1 MAKDKDHKGHSADLR
16 TPAISDRDGG
26 GMSTGVAIIG
36 FILCFL
42 AGGAVMWGYD
52 SHRLKTAGGI
62 MADSSSSGS
71 TGAKWADSDSPIPVT
86 SEDPVWGNRN
96 APVTIVTFSD
106 FQCPFCSRVEPT
118 LDQVKTTYGKE
129 KVRIVWKNQPLP
141 FHDKA
146 KPAAEA
152 AQTVFALKGSDAFW
166 TFHDTAFKNQAQ
178 LSPESYEKWAVAS
191 GVDLAAFKAAYAT
204 HKAAKKV
211 EEDSQIGNKVGAN
224 GTPAFRIN
232 GVELSGAQPFDK
244 FKETI
249 DKELGKAEAKIKAG
263 TPKDKIYVAMS
274 SENFK
279 AAPAKKGEE
288 EEEEKEDTK
297 TVWRVPVN
305 GSPIY
310 GKTDAPVTIME
321 FSDFQCPYC
330 KRVGPQMQKIK
341 ETYGDKVRIVW
352 KHEPLPFHPRAEP
365 AAELAIEARAQKG
378 DKGFWDAHDKLF
390 ESQPKLDDADLE
402 KVASD
407 MGLDMAK
414 VKAAIKDKKHKKDID
429 ADMELGEDVAASGTP
444 HFFVNGRRLVGAQP
458 FEKFQ
463 KIIDE
468 EVAKFEAQKGKI
480 AAKDYYASLM
490 KDAKGAPE
498 PEKKVAPPVPPGDAY
513 KGGKDAKVV
522 IQQWSDFQCPFCSRV
537 EPTINEIEKTYG
549 DKVKIVWRD
558 KPLPMHPNAPGAAEA
573 AREALRQKGPD
584 GFWKMHKK
592 MFENQQK
599 LAREDLDGYAKEIGL
614 DMDKFKAAMDNHV
627 HKAAVDLDD
636 KAGTEIGISGTPAF
650 LVNGYYVSGAQP
662 FPKFKKLIDKAMNE
676 AK

>member
-1 MAKDKDHKGHSADLR
+1 
-16 TPAISDRDGG
+16 
-26 GMSTGVAIIG
+26 
-36 FILCFL
+36 
-42 AGGAVMWGYD
+42 
-52 SHRLKTAGGI
+52 
-62 MADSSSSGS
+62 
-71 TGAKWADSDSPIPVT
+71 
-86 SEDPVWGNRN
+86 
-96 APVTIVTFSD
+96 
-106 FQCPFCSRVEPT
+106 
-118 LDQVKTTYGKE
+118 
-129 KVRIVWKNQPLP
+129 
-141 FHDKA
+141 
-146 KPAAEA
+146 
-152 AQTVFALKGSDAFW
+152 
-166 TFHDTAFKNQAQ
+166 
-178 LSPESYEKWAVAS
+178 
-191 GVDLAAFKAAYAT
+191 
-204 HKAAKKV
+204 
-211 EEDSQIGNKVGAN
+211 
-224 GTPAFRIN
+224 
-232 GVELSGAQPFDK
+232 
-244 FKETI
+244 
-249 DKELGKAEAKIKAG
+249 
-263 TPKDKIYVAMS
+263 MS

-279 AAPAKKGEE
+279 NAPAKKGEE
-288 EEEEKEDTK
+288 EEGEEKEDTK
-297 TVWRVPVN
+297 TVWRVPAGN
-305 GSPIY
+305 SPIH
-310 GKTDAPVTIME
+310 GNKDAPVTIIE

-365 AAELAIEARAQKG
+365 AAEIAMEARAQKG

-390 ESQPKLDDADLE
+390 ESQPKLEDADLE
-402 KVASD
+402 KVAQD
-407 MGLDMAK
+407 LGLDMAK
-414 VKAAIKDKKHKKDID
+414 AKAALKDHKYKKDID

-468 EVAKFEAQKGKI
+468 EVAKFEAQKGKV

-498 PEKKVAPPVPPGDAY
+498 PEKKVAPPVPAGNAY

-537 EPTINEIEKTYG
+537 EPTMNEIQKAYG

-573 AREALRQKGPD
+573 AREALKQKGPD

-599 LAREDLDGYAKEIGL
+599 LSREDLDGYAKEVGL
-614 DMDKFKAAMDNHV
+614 DMDKFKGAMDNHS
-627 HKAAVDLDD
+627 HKAAVDADD

-662 FPKFKKLIDKAMNE
+662 FPKFKKLIDRAMNE

>member
-1 MAKDKDHKGHSADLR
+1 MAKQSDNRSHAADVR
-16 TPAISDRDGG
+16 PPPIEGG

-36 FILCFL
+36 FLLCFL

-62 MADSSSSGS
+62 SADASGGAG
-71 TGAKWADSDSPIPVT
+71 GAKWSDADSPIPVT
-86 SEDPVWGNRN
+86 SEDPVWGNRA

-118 LDQVKTTYGKE
+118 LDQVKTTYGPD

-152 AQTVFALKGSDAFW
+152 AQTVFALKGSEAFW
-166 TFHDTAFKNQAQ
+166 KFHDTAFKNQAQ
-178 LSPESYEKWAVAS
+178 LGPDAYEKWAVAS
-191 GVDLAAFKAAYAT
+191 GVDLNAFKTAYAT

-211 EEDSQIGNKVGAN
+211 EEDSAIGTKVGAN

-244 FKETI
+244 FKEAI
-249 DKELGKAEAKIKAG
+249 DKELSKAQAKIAAG
-263 TPKDKIYVAMS
+263 TPKEKVYVAMS
-274 SENFK
+274 TENFK
-279 AAPAKKGEE
+279 NKPAPAKGEE
-288 EEEEKEDTK
+288 DEEGDKEDTK
-297 TVWRVPVN
+297 TVWRVPA
-305 GSPIY
+305 GSSPIY
-310 GKTDAPVTIME
+310 GKVDAPVTIIE

-341 ETYGDKVRIVW
+341 ETYGDKVRVIW
-352 KHEPLPFHPRAEP
+352 KHEPLPFHPRAIP
-365 AAELAIEARAQKG
+365 AADLAIEARVQKG

-390 ESQPKLDDADLE
+390 ESQPKLEDADLE
-402 KVASD
+402 KVAQD
-407 MGLDMAK
+407 LGLDMGKA
-414 VKAAIKDKKHKKDID
+414 KAAMKEHKYKKEID
-429 ADMELGEDVAASGTP
+429 ADMELGEDVQASGTP

-468 EVAKFEAQKGKI
+468 ELSKYDAQKGKV

-490 KDAKGAPE
+490 KDAKGATE
-498 PEKKVAPPVPPGDAY
+498 PEKKVAPPVPAGDAY

-522 IQQWSDFQCPFCSRV
+522 IQQWSDYQCPFCSRV
-537 EPTINEIEKTYG
+537 EPTVNEIMKTYG
-549 DKVKIVWRD
+549 DKVKLVWRD
-558 KPLPMHPNAPGAAEA
+558 KPLPMHPNAPLAAEA
-573 AREALRQKGPD
+573 GREALKQKGSD

-599 LAREDLDGYAKEIGL
+599 LAREDLDGYAKELGL
-614 DMDKFKAAMDNHV
+614 DMDKFKAALDNHT

-650 LVNGYYVSGAQP
+650 LVNGYYLSGAQP
-662 FPKFKKLIDKAMNE
+662 FPKFKKLIDKALAE

>member
-1 MAKDKDHKGHSADLR
+1 MAKDKDHKSHAADVR
-16 TPAISDRDGG
+16 PPPSEGG

-36 FILCFL
+36 FLLCFL

-52 SHRLKTAGGI
+52 SHRMKTAGGI
-62 MADSSSSGS
+62 TADSSSGSG
-71 TGAKWADSDSPIPVT
+71 GAQWSDSDSPIPVT
-86 SEDPVWGNRN
+86 SQDPVWGNRG

-118 LDQVKTTYGKE
+118 LDQVKSTYGPD

-146 KPAAEA
+146 KPAGEA
-152 AQTVFALKGSDAFW
+152 AQVVFMLKGSEAFW
-166 TFHDTAFKNQAQ
+166 KFHDTAFKNQAQ
-178 LSPESYEKWAVAS
+178 LSPESYEKWAAAS
-191 GVDLAAFKAAYAT
+191 GVDVNAFKAAMAA
-204 HKAAKKV
+204 HKGAKKV
-211 EEDSQIGNKVGAN
+211 EDDQQIANKVGAN

-279 AAPAKKGEE
+279 NAPAKKGEE

-297 TVWRVPVN
+297 TVWRVPAGN
-305 GSPIY
+305 SPVY
-310 GKTDAPVTIME
+310 GKADAPVTIIE

-365 AAELAIEARAQKG
+365 AAEVAIEARAQKG
-378 DKGFWDAHDKLF
+378 DKAFWDAHDKLF
-390 ESQPKLDDADLE
+390 ESQPKLEDADLE

-414 VKAAIKDKKHKKDID
+414 VKAAIKDKKHKKEID
-429 ADMELGEDVAASGTP
+429 ADMELGEDVQASGTP

-468 EVAKFEAQKGKI
+468 ELAKYDAQKGKV

-498 PEKKVAPPVPPGDAY
+498 PEKKQAPPVPAGNAY
-513 KGGKDAKVV
+513 KGAKDAKVV

-537 EPTINEIEKTYG
+537 EPTVNEIQKTYG

-558 KPLPMHPNAPGAAEA
+558 KPLPMHPNAPIAAEA
-573 AREALRQKGPD
+573 GREALKQKGPD

-614 DMDKFKAAMDNHV
+614 DMDKFKSALDNHT
-627 HKAAVDLDD
+627 HKAAVDADD
-636 KAGTEIGISGTPAF
+636 KAGTDIGISGTPAF

-662 FPKFKKLIDKAMNE
+662 FPKFKKLIDRAMAE

>member
-1 MAKDKDHKGHSADLR
+1 MARDKEHKSAAQP
-16 TPAISDRDGG
+16 PAEGG
-26 GMSTGVAIIG
+26 AMSTGVAIVG

-62 MADSSSSGS
+62 TADSSSGGGG
-71 TGAKWADSDSPIPVT
+71 TWADSDSPIPVT
-86 SEDPVWGNRN
+86 SQDPVWGNRG
-96 APVTIVTFSD
+96 APVTVVTFSD

-118 LDQVKTTYGKE
+118 LDQVKSTYGPD

-146 KPAAEA
+146 KPAGES
-152 AQTVFALKGSDAFW
+152 AQVVFMLKGSEAFW
-166 TFHDTAFKNQAQ
+166 KFHDTAFKNQQQ
-178 LSPESYEKWAVAS
+178 LSAESYEKWAVAA
-191 GVDLAAFKAAYAT
+191 GADLNAFKAAMAA
-204 HKAAKKV
+204 HKGAKKV
-211 EEDSQIGNKVGAN
+211 EEDQQIGNKVGAN

-232 GVELSGAQPFDK
+232 GVELSGAQPFEK
-244 FKETI
+244 FKEAI

-274 SENFK
+274 TENFK
-279 AAPAKKGEE
+279 SAPAKKGDDEE
-288 EEEEKEDTK
+288 EGEKEDTK
-297 TVWRVPVN
+297 TVWRVPV
-305 GSPIY
+305 GSSPVY
-310 GKTDAPVTIME
+310 GKAEAPVTIIE

-330 KRVGPQMQKIK
+330 KRVGPTMQKIK
-341 ETYGDKVRIVW
+341 ETYADKVRIVW

-365 AAELAIEARAQKG
+365 AAEVANEARAQKG

-407 MGLDMAK
+407 LGLDVAK

-429 ADMELGEDVAASGTP
+429 ADMELGEDVQASGTP

-468 EVAKFEAQKGKI
+468 EVQKFEAQKGKV

-498 PEKKVAPPVPPGDAY
+498 PEKKQAPPVPAGNAY
-513 KGGKDAKVV
+513 KGAKDAKVV
-522 IQQWSDFQCPFCSRV
+522 IQQWSDYQCPFCSRV
-537 EPTINEIEKTYG
+537 EPTVNEVQKTYG
-549 DKVKIVWRD
+549 DKVKVVWRD
-558 KPLPMHPNAPGAAEA
+558 KPLPMHADAPLAAEA
-573 AREALRQKGPD
+573 GREALKQKGSD

-599 LAREDLDGYAKEIGL
+599 LKREDLDGYAKELGL
-614 DMDKFKAAMDNHV
+614 DMDKWKAALDNRT
-627 HKAAVDLDD
+627 HKAAVEADD
-636 KAGTEIGISGTPAF
+636 KAGTELGISGTPAF
-650 LVNGYYVSGAQP
+650 LINGYYVSGAQP
-662 FPKFKKLIDKAMNE
+662 FPKFKKLIDRALNE

>member
-1 MAKDKDHKGHSADLR
+1 MARDKDKSHA
-16 TPAISDRDGG
+16 SDMRPSEGG

-36 FILCFL
+36 FILCFM

-52 SHRLKTAGGI
+52 SHRMKTAGGI
-62 MADSSSSGS
+62 TADSSN
-71 TGAKWADSDSPIPVT
+71 GAGNAQWADNESPIPVT
-86 SEDPVWGNRN
+86 SQDPVWGNRG
-96 APVTIVTFSD
+96 APVTVVTFSD
-106 FQCPFCSRVEPT
+106 FQCPFCSKVEPA
-118 LDQVKTTYGKE
+118 LDQVKSTYGPD

-152 AQTVFALKGSDAFW
+152 AQTVFMLKGSEAFW
-166 TFHDTAFKNQAQ
+166 KFHDTAFKNQAS
-178 LSPESYEKWAVAS
+178 LSPESYEKWAVAA
-191 GVDLAAFKAAYAT
+191 GVDANAFKTTLAT
-204 HKAAKKV
+204 HKAAKKI
-211 EEDSQIGNKVGAN
+211 EEDMAIGNKVGAN

-249 DKELGKAEAKIKAG
+249 DKELAKAEAKIKAG

-279 AAPAKKGEE
+279 NAPAPKKEE
-288 EEEEKEDTK
+288 DEEEKEDTK
-297 TVWRVPVN
+297 TVWRVPVGN
-305 GSPIY
+305 SPVQ
-310 GKTDAPVTIME
+310 GKADAPITIIE

-330 KRVGPQMQKIK
+330 KRVEPQLKKIHD
-341 ETYGDKVRIVW
+341 TYGDKVRLVW
-352 KHEPLPFHPRAEP
+352 KHEPLPFHPRAIP
-365 AAELAIEARAQKG
+365 AAALTLEARAQKG

-390 ESQPKLDDADLE
+390 DIQPKLEDADLE
-402 KVASD
+402 KAASEL
-407 MGLDMAK
+407 GLDVAK
-414 VKAAIKDKKHKKDID
+414 FKAAVKDNKYKKDID
-429 ADMELGEDVAASGTP
+429 ADMELGEDVQASGTP

-458 FEKFQ
+458 YEKFS

-468 EVAKFEAQKGKI
+468 ELAKFDAQKGKI
-480 AAKDYYASLM
+480 AGKDYYASLM

-498 PEKKVAPPVPPGDAY
+498 PEKKVAPPVPAGDAY

-522 IQQWSDFQCPFCSRV
+522 IQQWSDYQCPFCSRV
-537 EPTINEIEKTYG
+537 EPTMNEIQKAYG

-558 KPLPMHPNAPGAAEA
+558 KPLPMHPNAPLAAEA
-573 AREALRQKGPD
+573 AREALKQKGPD

-599 LAREDLDGYAKEIGL
+599 LSREDLESYAKDVGL
-614 DMDKFKAAMDNHV
+614 DMDKFKGALDNHT
-627 HKAAVDLDD
+627 HKAAVDADD

-650 LVNGYYVSGAQP
+650 LVNGYYLSGAQP
-662 FPKFKKLIDKAMNE
+662 FPKFKKLIDRAMSE
-676 AK
+676 VK